1 MGHMIGCF
9 FILGIGLLLG
19 LMSLFGEVFKSKKS
33 LKLTAGAIQFSSNK
47 HLTKWDKLKLFY
59 QKVNQGSL
67 YSSWINT
74 TNNLVATQGRNATK
88 LQFNYPNIKK
98 EEARNLPVGWGD
110 PNRARNLNANIN
122 PNINGNINGNTNT
135 QFANNV
141 RRAPSV
147 FGNKE
152 QQTVYNSKDNYNYF
166 SYDPIKSNYKN
177 NFGMQ

>member
-9 FILGIGLLLG
+9 FILGIGLIFG
-19 LMSLFGEVFKSKKS
+19 LMSLCGEVFKSNKS

-47 HLTKWDKLKLFY
+47 QLTKWDKLKLFY

-74 TNNLVATQGRNATK
+74 TNNLVATQGRNPTK

-98 EEARNLPVGWGD
+98 EETRNLPAGWGD
-110 PNRARNLNANIN
+110 PNRARNF
-122 PNINGNINGNTNT
+122 NT
-135 QFANNV
+135 QFTNNTK
-141 RRAPSV
+141 RAPSV
-147 FGNKE
+147 FGNRD